1 MPGPRP
7 RAEELPIPLEGA
19 ILYFVGPTPARPG
32 RVIGSAGPTTSA
44 RMDPFSPRLIA
55 RGLRAMIGKGYR
67 SDEVRQA
74 LRQYG
79 AVHLATLG
87 GAGALLSRH
96 IVRAEVVAY
105 EDLGTEAIR
114 RLEVVDFPAVVAY
127 DAAGGSVYDDV
138 RRKRSLEYDMKT
150 ALLGLSQ
157 SGKST
162 IFSAISGKAIPPMG
176 LNNIEEAIVPVP
188 DERLVWLE
196 KLYKPAEDGPGDD
209 RRAGPAGLQL
219 HGRAR
224 PDRGSTADRP
234 DPDRGHAG
242 HGDPGV
248 RRPVGARRTATRS
261 IPNAIWWN
269 CRPNCCSPTWNW

>member
-1 MPGPRP
+1 MNRL
-7 RAEELPIPLEGA
+7 RAPLREDDVRQLKAGDEVAIDGIIYTARDMAHKRLCAALDRGEELPIKLEGA

-55 RGLRAMIGKGYR
+55 HGLRAMIGKGYR

-79 AVHLATLG
+79 AAHLATLG

-127 DAAGGSVYDDV
+127 DAAGNSVYD
-138 RRKRSLEYDMKT
+138 SITTKT
-150 ALLGLSQ
+150 Q
-157 SGKST
+157 SG
-162 IFSAISGKAIPPMG
+162 A
-176 LNNIEEAIVPVP
+176 
-188 DERLVWLE
+188 
-196 KLYKPAEDGPGDD
+196 
-209 RRAGPAGLQL
+209 
-219 HGRAR
+219 
-224 PDRGSTADRP
+224 
-234 DPDRGHAG
+234 
-242 HGDPGV
+242 
-248 RRPVGARRTATRS
+248 
-261 IPNAIWWN
+261 
-269 CRPNCCSPTWNW
+269 